1 MCFVLFFF
9 VDLRPPTG
17 NELGLLCGSF
27 RFYHELALSK
37 KTEDGNDDTFNSYEY
52 RLYGLRCAD
61 QQDLEKAQQMKLA
74 FEGYIC
80 AALFHGIFFIVPS
93 DLADDNDV
101 EIPGSVK
108 TTKLQF
114 KKIDNPN
121 WLTVPKKTASTHN
134 RVRHRRYCF
143 LISINLL
150 NGTSVLPQLFESV
163 AYGINEKKSTKGSI
177 NESANETKRKNHKLV
192 QKKVKYNMMMLHKA
206 SLSGEL
212 FKLFLF

>member
-1 MCFVLFFF
+1 
-9 VDLRPPTG
+9 
-17 NELGLLCGSF
+17 
-27 RFYHELALSK
+27 
-37 KTEDGNDDTFNSYEY
+37 
-52 RLYGLRCAD
+52 
-61 QQDLEKAQQMKLA
+61 MKLA
-74 FEGYIC
+74 FEGYIR

-93 DLADDNDV
+93 DLADDDDV

-143 LISINLL
+143 LLSINLL
-150 NGTSVLPQLFESV
+150 NGTSVFPQLFESI
-163 AYGINEKKSTKGSI
+163 AYGTNENKSTEKSI
-177 NESANETKRKNHKLV
+177 QEKANETKVKNYELV

-206 SLSGEL
+206 SLSGE
-212 FKLFLF
+212 FFLFVCNIYNLSI